1 MDVRGLVSFIGIKV
15 EPVFPDSQNR
25 WHLALQ
31 CVAPTAAFHYDYPL
45 NCPHCQQELPHGLP
59 RKPTSPENRSSSPAA
74 PPALAGPW
82 HSVSPRP
89 VPAWSPVPPTRIK
102 SPPSKK
108 RLAAI
113 PGEFASAHDA
123 TPINVTDESSVKA
136 AVEFIAKKFG
146 RLDAVVHSAGVI
158 KRQPSLEMPV
168 EEWRRIVDVNLNGTF
183 IVNQAAG
190 RIMKNQS
197 PNDIGERGAIVNIAS
212 LNSFISLTEVMAY
225 ASSKSGVLGII
236 RGLANEWAQHGIRVN
251 GIAPGVFPTDLNRKL
266 IEGTPRGEFLKA
278 HTPQARFGRAEEL
291 VGAAIYLISP
301 AASYT
306 NGHTII
312 VDGGF
317 LTRGVG
323 I

>member
-1 MDVRGLVSFIGIKV
+1 MPYNGFDISNKVILVTGGTSGIGRAIALGCAQAGAKV
-15 EPVFPDSQNR
+15 IAGSTNPDK
-25 WHLALQ
+25 
-31 CVAPTAAFHYDYPL
+31 V
-45 NCPHCQQELPHGLP
+45 
-59 RKPTSPENRSSSPAA
+59 
-74 PPALAGPW
+74 
-82 HSVSPRP
+82 
-89 VPAWSPVPPTRIK
+89 
-102 SPPSKK
+102 
-108 RLAAI
+108 AAI
-113 PGEFASAHDA
+113 KKELEAFGHHHDA
-123 TPINVTDESSVKA
+123 TPINVADEASVKA
-136 AVEFIAKKFG
+136 AVDLVIQKYG
-146 RLDAVVHSAGVI
+146 RLDALVHSAGVI

-168 EEWRRIVDVNLNGTF
+168 EEWRRIIDVNLNGTF

-190 RIMKNQS
+190 RIMKAQT
-197 PNDIGERGAIVNIAS
+197 PNDAGERGCIVNIAS

-225 ASSKSGVLGII
+225 ASSKSGCMGII

-278 HTPQARFGRAEEL
+278 HTPQGRFGRAEEL
-291 VGAAIYLISP
+291 VGAAIYLMSP
-301 AASYT
+301 SASYT